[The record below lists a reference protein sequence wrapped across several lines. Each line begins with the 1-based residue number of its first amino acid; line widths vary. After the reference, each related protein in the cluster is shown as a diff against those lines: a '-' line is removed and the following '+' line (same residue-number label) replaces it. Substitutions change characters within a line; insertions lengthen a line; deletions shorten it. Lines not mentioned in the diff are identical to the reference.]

1 MLITLEGTDGTGKS
15 SAAKMLSDSLGFKF
29 ASTPGPEYM
38 PLRKFAA
45 TNKYSAYHYYL
56 SSCYYVSDMAGKID
70 IVCDRYIHSTLAYNW
85 PFDREIPDDI
95 FGYFEGLRKPDK
107 SFLLC
112 ASDDTRRKRMS
123 DRKSKGG
130 IISVLDCDFDG
141 QEKARKVYTKL
152 PDLIHIDTDG
162 MTLAET
168 VKFLLNSCRRE
179 CRP

>member
-15 SAAKMLSDSLGFKF
+15 SAARMLADSLGFKL

-38 PLRKFAA
+38 HVRKFAA
-45 TNKYSAYHYYL
+45 ANRYSAYHYYL
-56 SSCYYVSDMAGKID
+56 SSCYYISDMAGKAD

-85 PFDREIPDDI
+85 PFSHEIPDNI
-95 FGYFEGLRKPDK
+95 FGYFEGLRKPDR

-112 ASDDTRRKRMS
+112 ASDDVRRERMS

-141 QEKARKVYTKL
+141 QKKAQDVYMKL
-152 PDLIHIDTDG
+152 PGLIHVDTDG
-162 MTLAET
+162 MTLADV
-168 VKFLLNSCRRE
+168 VKFLLDSCGKE
-179 CRP
+179 SHQ

>member
-15 SAAKMLSDSLGFKF
+15 SAAKILADSLGFKF

-38 PLRKFAA
+38 PVRKFAA
-45 TNKYSAYHYYL
+45 ANKYSAYHYYL
-56 SSCYYVSDMAGKID
+56 SSCYYVSDMAGKYD

-95 FGYFEGLRKPDK
+95 FGYFEGLRKPDR

-112 ASDDTRRKRMS
+112 ASDDTRRGRMS

-130 IISVLDCDFDG
+130 IISALDRDFDG
-141 QEKARKVYTKL
+141 QKKAQDVYMKL
-152 PDLIHIDTDG
+152 PGLIHVCTDN
-162 MTLAET
+162 MTLDDV
-168 VKFLLNSCRRE
+168 VKFLLNSCGE
-179 CRP
+179 MICK